1 MERKGRAN
9 RRLALVLIA
18 LSVASALHAQVPETH
33 RHEIDRII
41 GAKGVFVPE
50 EGVYKVVLPRE
61 AATIV
66 LDYQTLPPTMGLNTW
81 AAFSPAIHHGA
92 LLTGQ
97 FLLLEDEVD
106 PVLTTAL
113 DAGLE
118 ITGLADSS
126 FLDGPNLK
134 VLDVSGVG
142 TYQHL
147 ATAFHNVLD
156 TIQRTAKA
164 RATGDSAKARPM
176 LSLDSSIT
184 PGPVDEILAMRGV
197 VANGVYRAAIGRK
210 GTIYGET
217 AGREMGLST
226 WISLSGTD
234 GHALAHGEIIATTDE
249 LQVVLRGLRTRG
261 FHVISIRNHMAG
273 EHPEFH
279 FVRFWK
285 EGRAVDSAQSL
296 RNVLEAQIVAT
307 PSPSFAKAQ

>member
-1 MERKGRAN
+1 MEKRDPAF
-9 RRLALVLIA
+9 RRLATVLIA
-18 LSVASALHAQVPETH
+18 LSFGSALHAQVPETD
-33 RHEIDRII
+33 RHEIDQII
-41 GAKGVFVPE
+41 GVKGIFIPE
-50 EGVYKVVLPRE
+50 EGVYKVILPKE

-81 AAFSPAIHHGA
+81 AAFSSAKHHGA

-106 PVLTTAL
+106 PVMTSAL
-113 DAGLE
+113 DAKLE
-118 ITGLADSS
+118 VTGLADSS

-156 TIQRTAKA
+156 TIQRTAKS
-164 RATGDSAKARPM
+164 RAHNTANVRPK

-184 PGPVDEILAMRGV
+184 PGPIDEVLAMRGV

-249 LQVVLRGLRTRG
+249 LQVVLRALRAES
-261 FHVISIRNHMAG
+261 FHVVSIRNHMAG

-296 RNVLEAQIVAT
+296 RHVLEAQIGAT